1 MASARRSASISPPK
15 PASRLAS
22 SSRLPVRSSRASPPS
37 PALTPRIACRQSS
50 KYRPKAPAHRS
61 EQARYSSRASALSA
75 ATGQPSASTT
85 RAAVM
90 LRPDATLEGDA
101 VLRLYRLHGH
111 QPAER
116 IARQSQLGSA
126 FLALGQC
133 LGFLYQRLHLGAVVC
148 FRFLSKMQPLGNLP
162 GQLLALL
169 QRIGSQ
175 ALLYSIVQSAMQLGQ
190 RLHLLLPFGLGLA
203 DLGHLL
209 PSRAAAGI
217 DGRLPLHG
225 AKLGLDQGAGVD
237 QFVSGSGAAGQQVMC
252 ISDRHGLAL
261 QGSAMG
267 DAVQFGAVD
276 QMAGKLCELIQG
288 SSRSADFA
296 ASSVAS
302 KI

>member
-61 EQARYSSRASALSA
+61 LQARYSSRASALSA

-175 ALLYSIVQSAMQLGQ
+175 ALLYSIVQSAIQLGQ
-190 RLHLLLPFGLGLA
+190 RLHLGLPLLLGGLEFGRSGTR
-203 DLGHLL
+203 GQ
-209 PSRAAAGI
+209 
-217 DGRLPLHG
+217 GRLPLQAAQLVLDVG
-225 AKLGLDQGAGVD
+225 AGLHQLIGAGVGLGEYVVRD
-237 QFVSGSGAAGQQVMC
+237 CDVHVDLLMQPWQGRPVGSSGA
-252 ISDRHGLAL
+252 
-261 QGSAMG
+261 
-267 DAVQFGAVD
+267 GA
-276 QMAGKLCELIQG
+276 
-288 SSRSADFA
+288 
-296 ASSVAS
+296 
-302 KI
+302 